1 MPENK
6 EKTMK
11 QLRIMLLIVA
21 LATAGGPS
29 MPARAEAN
37 DPALAHAISGA
48 KATLETGLKASE
60 REGRPISAKFEVE
73 DGKLQL
79 SVYTIKD
86 GGLAEVVLDP
96 ATGAIA
102 ETEKIT
108 TGDDLKDATT
118 QAAAMAN
125 AKLSLLAAIEAATK
139 ANAGFR
145 AVSIVPELR
154 NGRPVGVITLLQ
166 GDTFKEVSAPLD

>member
-79 SVYTIKD
+79 SVCTIKD

-102 ETEKIT
+102 ETEKI